1 MVPET
6 TGAAAAPA
14 RILPPM
20 SRFVEREDPR
30 TGERV
35 WDVTL
40 RGEPLQDDPLLNKG
54 TCFTEE
60 ERDALGLRGLLP
72 PGVATEEE
80 QRARAY
86 ENYQKSGGDVQRYL
100 FLAALQ
106 DRNETLFY
114 RLLVDHLEEMAPIV
128 YTPTVGKVCEQFS
141 HIYRRPR
148 GLYVSSDDRGR
159 IASIL
164 RNAPHQ
170 DVRIIVVTDNEAILG
185 IGDQGVGGM
194 GIPIGKLALYTAG
207 AGIHPAHCLPIDLDV
222 GTDNQALLDD
232 PLYLGVPRRRLRGA
246 PYDSLVDELTDAIR
260 EVFPRAL
267 IQWED
272 FASRNAFR
280 VLERHRDRVLS
291 FNDDIE
297 GTGAVLMAGIRSAL
311 QHIGRPLEGERVVF
325 LGAGASGAG
334 CALAVRRALREAGV
348 PESELPSRVLS
359 LDSKGLIVRGRPGL
373 EGEKAAIAAD
383 PALVAGWKAG
393 PNGGIPLAEVVARF
407 HPTILIGAS
416 GQPGWFPEAMIRDM
430 ARHCDRPIVMPIS
443 NPTSRIEATPE
454 QILEWTDGRAV
465 VGTGSPFDPVV
476 CGGVTHVIGQGNNA
490 MIFPGVGLGAI
501 AVGARRLTDAAFT
514 AAERAVV
521 ACTSITGKP
530 GEPIYPPLSRLR
542 DVSCRVAAAV
552 GKQLVSDD
560 VAPRLDGD
568 EVERRVR
575 ELIWEP
581 TYRAYRAA

>member
-1 MVPET
+1 
-6 TGAAAAPA
+6 
-14 RILPPM
+14 M
-20 SRFVEREDPR
+20 SQFTECEDPR

-35 WDVTL
+35 WTITQ
-40 RGEPLQDDPLLNKG
+40 RGEELQDDPLLNKG

-60 ERDALGLRGLLP
+60 EREALGLRGLLP
-72 PGVATEEE
+72 PGVQTEEE

-86 ENYQKSGGDVQRYL
+86 ENYQRSGGDVQRYL
-100 FLAALQ
+100 FLAGLQ

-164 RNAPHQ
+164 RNAPNP
-170 DVRIIVVTDNEAILG
+170 DVRVIVVTDNEAILG

-207 AGIHPAHCLPIDLDV
+207 AGIHPSLCLPLDLDV
-222 GTDNQALLDD
+222 GTDNQTLLDD

-246 PYDSLVDELTDAIR
+246 AYDSLVDELVDAIR
-260 EVFPRAL
+260 EAFPRAL

-280 VLERHRDRVLS
+280 VLERHRGRVLS

-311 QHIGRPLEGERVVF
+311 QHVGRALEGERVVF

-334 CALAVRRALREAGV
+334 CALAVRRAMREAGV
-348 PESELPSRVLS
+348 PESQLASRVLS

-383 PALVAGWKAG
+383 PAFVSGWATG
-393 PNGGIPLAEVVARF
+393 PNGGIQLAEVVARF

-416 GQPGWFPEAMIRDM
+416 GQPGWFPEPLIREM
-430 ARHCDRPIVMPIS
+430 ARHCERPIVMPIS
-443 NPTSRIEATPE
+443 NPTSRIEATPRE
-454 QILEWTDGRAV
+454 ILEWTEGRAV
-465 VGTGSPFDPVV
+465 VGTGSPFESITI
-476 CGGVTHVIGQGNNA
+476 GGVTHVIGQGNNA

-501 AVGARRLTDAAFT
+501 AVEARRLTDGAFT

-521 ACTSITGKP
+521 ACTSITGRP

-542 DVSCRVAAAV
+542 DVSFRVAVAV
-552 GKQLVSDD
+552 GMELVSSGA
-560 VAPRLDGD
+560 APTVRAE
-568 EVERRVR
+568 EVEARVR
-575 ELIWEP
+575 DLVWEP
-581 TYRAYRAA
+581 VYRPYRAA